1 MPTSPNARGGARSS
15 RKDDV
20 SSLGNAPHTA
30 YQAAKAEWA
39 ERMGTPI
46 VEKNRWFLVATLLA
60 VCLLIALIGYTHLL
74 PLKTVEPFIVEVDK
88 LTGEA
93 RSSAMRAQSYNPQE
107 REIRFFTARWA
118 RQLLEIGPATP
129 DALQIAYSYTR
140 GTAIEE
146 FKELLKKT
154 NVFAEMKSDS
164 SLRRTAEISSITFV
178 QERVA
183 LIRLVT
189 TTRST
194 TRASEEKRFILNIN
208 FEIDPPKEEAK
219 FLDNPI
225 GLYITHFDFREELK

>member
-1 MPTSPNARGGARSS
+1 MLFRS
-15 RKDDV
+15 
-20 SSLGNAPHTA
+20 
-30 YQAAKAEWA
+30 
-39 ERMGTPI
+39 
-46 VEKNRWFLVATLLA
+46 
-60 VCLLIALIGYTHLL
+60 
-74 PLKTVEPFIVEVDK
+74 
-88 LTGEA
+88 
-93 RSSAMRAQSYNPQE
+93 
-107 REIRFFTARWA
+107 
-118 RQLLEIGPATP
+118 
-129 DALQIAYSYTR
+129 
-140 GTAIEE
+140 
-146 FKELLKKT
+146 LLKKT